1 MYLDVKWLSEV
12 LTFSVKIFRCSNS
25 DFESLIDVYSY
36 ETINSFEFC
45 GIKSLDDFLSHPTIP
60 PYTVLKNALINKKL
74 IYHL

>member
-45 GIKSLDDFLSHPTIP
+45 GIESFDDFLSHPTIP
-60 PYTVLKNALINKKL
+60 PVHCT
-74 IYHL
+74 